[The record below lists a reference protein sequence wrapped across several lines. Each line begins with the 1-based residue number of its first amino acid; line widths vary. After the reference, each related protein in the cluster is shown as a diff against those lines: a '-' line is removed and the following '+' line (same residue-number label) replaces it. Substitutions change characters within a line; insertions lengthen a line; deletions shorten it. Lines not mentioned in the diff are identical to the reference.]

1 MFEQILCRKYI
12 IILATENNYKIGIVC
27 YPTYGGSGV
36 VATELGIALA
46 EKGNEVHFI
55 SYDQPFRLDL
65 YSERIYYHEV
75 SIPDYPL
82 FDFTPYELN
91 LTSKLVDVVLHEN
104 LNILHVHYA
113 IPHASA
119 AVNAKHI
126 LATHGINIPIVTTL
140 HGTDIT
146 LLGKDKSFKPVIEY
160 AINMS
165 DAVTVVSEDLKT
177 RNQKGLDFYS
187 RIIDDLLRRDI
198 EPFLTLNHWDIPQI
212 FLEKGGWTNRDCIQ
226 HFLDYSDIVSSEF
239 GDRVKYWVTHNEPWV
254 ISNCGYKEGIHA
266 PGKNNVYES
275 LVVNHNLLVSH
286 GETVPIIRENSVDSK
301 VGIVLNLTPGMP
313 ASQSNADQKAS
324 KLFNQFFNDWF
335 LDPLYGNTYPTEVS
349 DDWIKK
355 GIIDSID
362 FVKEGDYDIISA
374 PTDFLGIN
382 YYSRGIIRSEDI
394 PESDNL
400 PIELIAGN
408 KTDFD
413 WEVYPKGLTQYKLP

>member
-1 MFEQILCRKYI
+1 MKNKL
-12 IILATENNYKIGIVC
+12 KIGIVC

-75 SIPDYPL
+75 SVPDYPL

-119 AVNAKHI
+119 AVNAKQI

-165 DAVTVVSEDLKT
+165 DAVTAVSQDLKKETLEHFNITNEIKTIPNFIDMSMYQQEVDKKLRKNIAKEDEFILTHISNFRKVKRVEDVIKIFEKVNKEKSSKLLMIGDGPERLKAEDLCRKLGISKNVKFLGKLKVIEKMLAISDVFILPSETESFGLVALEAMASKT
-177 RNQKGLDFYS
+177 AIISTNSGGLNEVNIEGITGYLSDVGNVNKMAN
-187 RIIDDLLRRDI
+187 DTLKLLNDTDLLNT
-198 EPFLTLNHWDIPQI
+198 FKANAL
-212 FLEKGGWTNRDCIQ
+212 
-226 HFLDYSDIVSSEF
+226 S
-239 GDRVKYWVTHNEPWV
+239 
-254 ISNCGYKEGIHA
+254 HA
-266 PGKNNVYES
+266 KTFD
-275 LVVNHNLLVSH
+275 VVNILPKYQSIYEQLCS
-286 GETVPIIRENSVDSK
+286 TV
-301 VGIVLNLTPGMP
+301 
-313 ASQSNADQKAS
+313 
-324 KLFNQFFNDWF
+324 
-335 LDPLYGNTYPTEVS
+335 
-349 DDWIKK
+349 
-355 GIIDSID
+355 
-362 FVKEGDYDIISA
+362 
-374 PTDFLGIN
+374 
-382 YYSRGIIRSEDI
+382 
-394 PESDNL
+394 
-400 PIELIAGN
+400 
-408 KTDFD
+408 
-413 WEVYPKGLTQYKLP
+413 

>member
-1 MFEQILCRKYI
+1 MKNKL
-12 IILATENNYKIGIVC
+12 KIGIVC

-75 SIPDYPL
+75 SVPDYPL

-119 AVNAKHI
+119 AVNAKQI

-165 DAVTVVSEDLKT
+165 DAVTAVSQDLKKETLEHFNITNEIKTIPNFIDMSMYQQEADKQLRKNIAKEDESILTHISNFRKVKRVEDVINIFEKVNKEKSSKLLMIGDGPERLKAEDLCRKLGVSKNVKFLGKLKVIEKMLAISDVFILPSETESFGLVALEAMASKT
-177 RNQKGLDFYS
+177 AIISTNSGGLNEVNIEGITGYLSDVGNVNKMAN
-187 RIIDDLLRRDI
+187 DTLKLLNDTDLLNTFKANALSHAKTFDVI
-198 EPFLTLNHWDIPQI
+198 NILP
-212 FLEKGGWTNRDCIQ
+212 
-226 HFLDYSDIVSSEF
+226 
-239 GDRVKYWVTHNEPWV
+239 KYQS
-254 ISNCGYKEGIHA
+254 I
-266 PGKNNVYES
+266 YEQLCS
-275 LVVNHNLLVSH
+275 
-286 GETVPIIRENSVDSK
+286 
-301 VGIVLNLTPGMP
+301 
-313 ASQSNADQKAS
+313 
-324 KLFNQFFNDWF
+324 
-335 LDPLYGNTYPTEVS
+335 TE
-349 DDWIKK
+349 
-355 GIIDSID
+355 
-362 FVKEGDYDIISA
+362 
-374 PTDFLGIN
+374 
-382 YYSRGIIRSEDI
+382 
-394 PESDNL
+394 
-400 PIELIAGN
+400 
-408 KTDFD
+408 
-413 WEVYPKGLTQYKLP
+413 

>member
-1 MFEQILCRKYI
+1 MQNKLR
-12 IILATENNYKIGIVC
+12 IGIVC

-55 SYDQPFRLDL
+55 SYNQPFRLDL

-75 SIPDYPL
+75 SVPDYPL

-165 DAVTVVSEDLKT
+165 DAVTVVSENLKKET
-177 RNQKGLDFYS
+177 LDNFNIKDEIIRIPNFIDMNLYRQELDASLRNTFAKDNQF
-187 RIIDDLLRRDI
+187 I
-198 EPFLTLNHWDIPQI
+198 LTHISN
-212 FLEKGGWTNRDCIQ
+212 FRK
-226 HFLDYSDIVSSEF
+226 VK
-239 GDRVKYWVTHNEPWV
+239 RVKDV
-254 ISNCGYKEGIHA
+254 IKIFEKVNKEKPCRLLMIGDGPERLKAEDLCRRLGVSKDVKFLGKLKVIEKMLAISDVFILPSATESFGLVALEAMASKTAIISTNSGGLSEVNIEGITGYLSDVGNVKKMAADTVKLLNDSSLLDTFKANALSHA
-266 PGKNNVYES
+266 KKFD
-275 LVVNHNLLVSH
+275 LVNIL
-286 GETVPIIRENSVDSK
+286 PRY
-301 VGIVLNLTPGMP
+301 
-313 ASQSNADQKAS
+313 QSI
-324 KLFNQFFNDWF
+324 
-335 LDPLYGNTYPTEVS
+335 Y
-349 DDWIKK
+349 DDICTIK
-355 GIIDSID
+355 
-362 FVKEGDYDIISA
+362 
-374 PTDFLGIN
+374 
-382 YYSRGIIRSEDI
+382 
-394 PESDNL
+394 
-400 PIELIAGN
+400 
-408 KTDFD
+408 
-413 WEVYPKGLTQYKLP
+413 